1 MELVKHVSLK
11 QSVERVNSKKI
22 DYPLYF
28 RNFSFNKHYMTGR
41 FDRIKKEDGRA
52 VGRTTYVVVSKT
64 INFKAYADAML
75 LFVEDTGRAAY
86 DNHYKIKISFED

>member
-1 MELVKHVSLK
+1 MELVKHTSIKLPVG
-11 QSVERVNSKKI
+11 RVHSQKI
-22 DYPLYF
+22 DYPMYF
-28 RNFSFNKHYMTGR
+28 RNFPFNKHYMTGQ
-41 FDRIKKEDGRA
+41 FDRIKKEAGRA

-75 LFVEDTGRAAY
+75 MFVEDTGRAAY